1 MSTIRIPQLA
11 LVALVGAS
19 GSGKSTFARAH
30 FKPTEVISSDYC
42 RALVSDDENDQSA
55 TKEAFDVLY
64 YIAGKR
70 LAAGKLTVVD
80 ATNVRPEDRKRLVGL
95 AREHHVLASA
105 IVFDLPERLLHE
117 RNAVR
122 PDRDFSPHVVRSQ
135 TQSLHRSMRALE
147 KEGFKVAA
155 VLRSVEAVAEAAIT
169 REKAWNDRR
178 DQHGPFDIIGDVH
191 GCLDECV
198 QLLRALGYTVAG
210 TREAPEVT
218 APEGRR
224 AIFVGDL
231 VDRGPDSPGVLRLA
245 MAMVANGTAFCVPG
259 NHDVKLMKKLR
270 GRDVKVSHGLAE
282 TLQQLESEPDEFRQ
296 QACDWIYS
304 LVSHLVFD
312 DGKLVVA
319 HAGMK
324 EKLQGRASATVRDF
338 ALYGETTGET
348 DEYGLPVRF
357 DWASEYRGAAMVVYG
372 HTPVPEAEWVNRTI
386 CVDTGCVF
394 GGKLTALRYPEREL
408 VSMPAARTYYEPI
421 KPLASQAA
429 PARDTS
435 VLDIEDVLGKRVI
448 KPRLGRTVTVREEN
462 ARAALEVMSR
472 FAIDPRWLVY
482 LPPTMSPPATAADGE
497 LLERP
502 REVFDYYRAE
512 GVTQLVCQEKHMGSR
527 AVVVLCRDED
537 VAARRFRIRGD
548 GRGVIH
554 TRTGRRFFADGRTEE
569 ALLAKLDAAVQASGL
584 WEELASDWIVLDAE
598 LLPWSAKASDL
609 LRQQYAPTG
618 TAASNALRASRD
630 WAAQAAARG
639 VDLGTLPATLE
650 QRADAVEQY
659 VAEYRRYCWPVH
671 SVDDLRLAPF
681 HVLAYEGAATL
692 EKSHRWH
699 LDLIDR
705 LCAADAGLFRTTQ
718 RRYVDLADPASEA
731 AATAWWHEITGAES
745 EGMVIKPIDGVVQ
758 GKKGLL
764 QPAIKCRGREYLR
777 IIYGPTYTEPANLER
792 LRHRGLAPK
801 RALALREFVLGH
813 EALHRFVEHEPLYR
827 VHECV
832 FGVLALESEPVD
844 PRL

>member
-1 MSTIRIPQLA
+1 MSIVRIPELA

-30 FKPTEVISSDYC
+30 FRNTEVISSDYC
-42 RALVSDDENDQSA
+42 RALVGDDENDQAA
-55 TKEAFDVLY
+55 TKDAFDVLY
-64 YIAGKR
+64 YIAAKR

-80 ATNVRPEDRKRLVGL
+80 ATNVRPEDRKRLVAL
-95 AREHHVLASA
+95 AREFHVLASA

-117 RNAVR
+117 RNASR
-122 PDRDFSPHVVRSQ
+122 PDRDFGPHVVKTQ
-135 TQSLHRSMRALE
+135 TQSLHRSLRGLE

-155 VLRSVEAVAEAAIT
+155 VLRSAEAVAEAEIS

-198 QLLRALGYTVAG
+198 QLLRTLGYRLAG
-210 TREAPEVT
+210 TRESPEVT
-218 APEGRR
+218 APPGRR

-231 VDRGPDSPGVLRLA
+231 VDRGPDSPGVLRLV
-245 MAMVANGTAFCVPG
+245 MSMVANGTAFCVPG
-259 NHDVKLMKKLR
+259 NHDIKLMKKLR
-270 GRDVKVSHGLAE
+270 GRDVRIGHGLAE
-282 TLQQLESEPDEFRQ
+282 TLRQLESEPEAFAE
-296 QACDWIYS
+296 QAAGWIYS

-312 DGKLVVA
+312 DGQLVVA

-324 EKLQGRASATVRDF
+324 ESMQGRASGAVRDF

-348 DEYGLPVRF
+348 DEYGLPIRYN
-357 DWASEYRGAAMVVYG
+357 WAGEYRGAAMVVYG
-372 HTPVPEAEWVNRTI
+372 HTPVPEPEWVNRTI

-394 GGKLTALRYPEREL
+394 GGKLTALRYPEREQ
-408 VSMPAARTYYEPI
+408 VSVPAARVYYQPI
-421 KPLASQAA
+421 KPLASAA
-429 PARDTS
+429 TPAREAN

-448 KPRLGRTVTVREEN
+448 KPRLGRTVTIREEN

-472 FAIDPRWLVY
+472 FAVDPRWLVY
-482 LPPTMSPPATAADGE
+482 LPPTMSPPATAADGD

-502 REVFDYYRAE
+502 AEAFDYYRGE

-527 AVVVLCRDED
+527 TVVVLCRDQ
-537 VAARRFRIRGD
+537 AAAGRRFGIRGD
-548 GRGVIH
+548 GRGVIY
-554 TRTGRRFFADGRTEE
+554 TRTGRRFFSDRMVEE
-569 ALLAKLDAAVQASGL
+569 ALLAKLDLAMQAGGL
-584 WEELASDWIVLDAE
+584 WDELASDWIVLDAE
-598 LLPWSAKASDL
+598 LLPWSAKAGDL

-618 TAASNALRASRD
+618 AAATNALRASGD
-630 WAAQAAARG
+630 WGAQAADRG
-639 VDLGTLPATLE
+639 IDLGSLSTTLA
-650 QRADAVEQY
+650 QRAVAVDRY
-659 VAEYRRYCWPVH
+659 LATYRRYCWPVH
-671 SVDDLRLAPF
+671 DLSDLRLAPF
-681 HVLAYEGAATL
+681 HVLAHEGAATL
-692 EKSHRWH
+692 HNSHRWH

-705 LCAADAGLFRTTQ
+705 LCAADAGLFRATQ

-731 AATAWWHEITGAES
+731 EATAWWQAITAADS
-745 EGMVIKPIDGVVQ
+745 EGMVIKPIDGLVH

-777 IIYGPTYTEPANLER
+777 IIYGPTYTEPANLVR
-792 LRHRGLAPK
+792 LRHRALAPK
-801 RALALREFVLGH
+801 RSLAVREYMLGH
-813 EALHRFVEHEPLYR
+813 EALHRFVECEPHYR
-827 VHECV
+827 VHQCV

>member
-1 MSTIRIPQLA
+1 MRCANAARGRREGGVQGGVSVEPLPWTNATRRQTSLWQA
-11 LVALVGAS
+11 NRREHA
-19 GSGKSTFARAH
+19 GKWGYSRC
-30 FKPTEVISSDYC
+30 P
-42 RALVSDDENDQSA
+42 DDENDQSA

-80 ATNVRPEDRKRLVGL
+80 ATNVRPEDRKRLVAL

-117 RNAVR
+117 RNAAR
-122 PDRDFSPHVVRSQ
+122 PDRDFGPHVVRSQ
-135 TQSLHRSMRALE
+135 TQSLHRSMRGLE

-155 VLRSVEAVAEAAIT
+155 VLRGVEAVAEAAIT

-218 APEGRR
+218 APESRR

-245 MAMVANGTAFCVPG
+245 MAMVANGAAFCVPG
-259 NHDVKLMKKLR
+259 NHDMKLMRKLR
-270 GRDVKVSHGLAE
+270 GRDVKISHGLAE
-282 TLQQLESEPDEFRQ
+282 TLQQLESEPDEFRR

-324 EKLQGRASATVRDF
+324 EKLQGRASAAVRDF

-348 DEYGLPVRF
+348 DEYGLPVRY
-357 DWASEYRGAAMVVYG
+357 DWASEYRGSAMVVYG

-408 VSMPAARTYYEPI
+408 VSVPAARTYYEPT
-421 KPLASQAA
+421 KPLASPTA
-429 PARDTS
+429 PARDAS

-448 KPRLGRTVTVREEN
+448 KPRLGRTVTIREEN

-482 LPPTMSPPATAADGE
+482 LPPTMSPPATATEGE

-502 REVFDYYRAE
+502 REAFDYYRAE

-527 AVVVLCRDED
+527 AVVVLCRDEE
-537 VAARRFRIRGD
+537 VAARRFGIRGD

-554 TRTGRRFFADGRTEE
+554 TRTGRRFFADGHTEE

-584 WEELASDWIVLDAE
+584 WGELASDWIVLDAE
-598 LLPWSAKASDL
+598 LLPWSAKAGDL

-618 TAASNALRASRD
+618 TAAFNALRASRE
-630 WAAQAAARG
+630 WAAQAMARG
-639 VDLGTLPATLE
+639 PRHIAGDTGAPRRRCRAVRGRVPPILLAGPQRGRPASGAVP
-650 QRADAVEQY
+650 RARIRRRRDAGKG
-659 VAEYRRYCWPVH
+659 PP
-671 SVDDLRLAPF
+671 LAPRPDRSPLRRRSRAVS
-681 HVLAYEGAATL
+681 HDAATV
-692 EKSHRWH
+692 
-699 LDLIDR
+699 
-705 LCAADAGLFRTTQ
+705 
-718 RRYVDLADPASEA
+718 RRSGRSGKRVRRNS
-731 AATAWWHEITGAES
+731 
-745 EGMVIKPIDGVVQ
+745 VV
-758 GKKGLL
+758 
-764 QPAIKCRGREYLR
+764 A
-777 IIYGPTYTEPANLER
+777 
-792 LRHRGLAPK
+792 
-801 RALALREFVLGH
+801 
-813 EALHRFVEHEPLYR
+813 
-827 VHECV
+827 
-832 FGVLALESEPVD
+832 
-844 PRL
+844 